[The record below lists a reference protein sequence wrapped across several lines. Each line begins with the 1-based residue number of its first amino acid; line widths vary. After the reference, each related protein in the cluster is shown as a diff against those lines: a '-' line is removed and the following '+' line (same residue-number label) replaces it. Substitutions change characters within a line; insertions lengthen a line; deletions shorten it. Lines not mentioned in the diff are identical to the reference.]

1 MGLDT
6 RLSLRTIAETREQPM
21 PLSERGDETKRNT
34 APSLA
39 WHLLGVVFAAS
50 AVFFWLEQAPAET
63 HSGSDSPALP
73 DVVVGRWS
81 CHADDD
87 AGDAGATAMRFGP
100 EGSFERRSDDVG
112 ALIGDYVAGSE
123 WIDVSL
129 THLPALERYGL
140 NPSINQQMRLS
151 MTRFSENRLVFDSEI
166 LTNGLGSRRW
176 NCVRG

>member
-1 MGLDT
+1 
-6 RLSLRTIAETREQPM
+6 M
-21 PLSERGDETKRNT
+21 PERGGETKRNT

-39 WHLLGVVFAAS
+39 WHLLGVVFAAW

-63 HSGSDSPALP
+63 HGGSVSPALP
-73 DVVVGRWS
+73 DVVIGRWS

-87 AGDAGATAMRFGP
+87 AGAAGAATMRFGP

-112 ALIGDYVAGSE
+112 ALIGDYTASSE
-123 WIDVSL
+123 WVDISL

-140 NPSINQQMRLS
+140 SSSINQQMRLS

-166 LTNGLGSRRW
+166 TSDGLGSRRW
-176 NCVRG
+176 SCVRG